1 MRVEEEEEE
10 EKGGHPHCCQ
20 VQLENHLSDVVMSQK
35 ANGKSNQITSLGEN
49 KTLRQ

>member
-1 MRVEEEEEE
+1 MRVEEEEE

-35 ANGKSNQITSLGEN
+35 ANQIRSQSLGEN